1 MELLYTDDKGETT
14 KYTADMLI
22 NAIKTKE
29 LFNKENTNLTEE
41 LKRIYDKLSTIRG
54 VVYDFFNERYETG
67 TTTIECEVDDVNA
80 LLESIG
86 STRLK
91 RLFEVSGTVTF
102 TIAGIEAESSDDAET
117 QVMDY
122 LNYEWSGNEGEV
134 AEWDVEVTRARE
146 E

>member
-54 VVYDFFNERYETG
+54 AVYDFFNERYETG
-67 TTTIECEVDDVNA
+67 TTTIECEVDDVVA
-80 LLESIG
+80 YLSPFCPDVPLLPAVPDEP
-86 STRLK
+86 
-91 RLFEVSGTVTF
+91 F
-102 TIAGIEAESSDDAET
+102 
-117 QVMDY
+117 
-122 LNYEWSGNEGEV
+122 
-134 AEWDVEVTRARE
+134 
-146 E
+146 